1 MLHLLHLAQGSS
13 PCLPSGR
20 ICCCSFWCPE
30 PSSPAGPS
38 PAPGAFLWLTRNSAT
53 INGHRTNSQQNPS
66 QTGMNPKLGRCGFV
80 EVGIKPPRSL
90 SPACDLSPACPQPS
104 ATSKPSCFP
113 HEGWRASRCPHL
125 PVTLAMFPGHLLSQS
140 SPGCF
145 SGVWEPQAPHF
156 EELALLLDG
165 RGRYSRHSLQQG
177 EGRLSAAGDV
187 MCVQIILP
195 RHRLDLNNV
204 LRTDL
209 STQTCSSGRQ
219 GGAAPARRVRQR
231 RLRYLQFTPFLSA
244 HSSPTGCQNLPLLCS
259 QPLLQQLWVSL

>member
-13 PCLPSGR
+13 PHLPSGR
-20 ICCCSFWCPE
+20 ICCCSWCPE
-30 PSSPAGPS
+30 PSSHAGPS
-38 PAPGAFLWLTRNSAT
+38 PAPGAFLWLIRNSAT
-53 INGHRTNSQQNPS
+53 VNGHRTNSQQNPS
-66 QTGMNPKLGRCGFV
+66 QTGMNPELGRCGFI
-80 EVGIKPPRSL
+80 EVGIKPPRSP

-113 HEGWRASRCPHL
+113 HEGWRASRRPHL

-187 MCVQIILP
+187 MRVQIILP

-204 LRTDL
+204 LRMDL

-231 RLRYLQFTPFLSA
+231 RLRYLQFTPVLSA